1 MKLAF
6 TVSSTPA
13 LRLRVDT
20 ERTAVQLA
28 DEMWKHWSASFK
40 AGKQPGG
47 EALPKNKEGEPLG
60 LGGGYL
66 VRSWRT
72 RVVARRKGRT
82 STQVRPADSG
92 RRVIAINALR
102 KRGVR
107 FQGLDGASG
116 EKWQAI
122 VQRITKI
129 MVATAIA
136 NSGKSKRK

>member
-1 MKLAF
+1 MKLTA
-6 TVSSTPA
+6 TVSTPR

-28 DEMWKHWSASFK
+28 DEMWKFWSANFK
-40 AGKQPGG
+40 AGKQPDGSPLPLNQEGG
-47 EALPKNKEGEPLG
+47 PLG

-72 RVVARRKGRT
+72 RVVNRRKGQT
-82 STQVRPADSG
+82 SAQARPADAG
-92 RRVIAINALR
+92 RRVIAIRALR

-107 FQGLDGASG
+107 FQGLDGVSG
-116 EKWQAI
+116 EKWAAT

-129 MVATAIA
+129 MMATAIA
-136 NSGKSKRK
+136 NAGRSKR